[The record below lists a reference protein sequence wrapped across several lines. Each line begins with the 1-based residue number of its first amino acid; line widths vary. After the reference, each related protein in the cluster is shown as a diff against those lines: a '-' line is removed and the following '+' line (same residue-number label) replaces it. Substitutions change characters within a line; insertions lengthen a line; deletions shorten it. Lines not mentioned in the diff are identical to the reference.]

1 MLPFVIFLRCIILVR
16 KLAGNLNLGSFIVF
30 EQSIRFRRIDNCF
43 YFWFF
48 SWVFFFEKFFGWK
61 IQWILLELYRLSI
74 LGLFQINKNC
84 VFYFLSWVFFVPLTG
99 KYNVSVFSIISNNC
113 LDHIFAFFREY
124 YSRKGFRLEYNISC
138 NYTWRFKGSE
148 CATYAFEL

>member
-48 SWVFFFEKFFGWK
+48 SWVFFFWEIFW
-61 IQWILLELYRLSI
+61 LENTMDFVGTVQI
-74 LGLFQINKNC
+74 LGLFQINNNC
-84 VFYFLSWVFFVPLTG
+84 VFYFPSWVFFVPLTG